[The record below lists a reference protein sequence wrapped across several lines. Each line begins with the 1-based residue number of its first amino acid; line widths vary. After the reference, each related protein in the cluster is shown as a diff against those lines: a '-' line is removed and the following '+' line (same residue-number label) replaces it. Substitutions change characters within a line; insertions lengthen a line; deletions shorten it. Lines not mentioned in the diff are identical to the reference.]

1 MDELYGVAIVP
12 LIIGMVSL
20 INQLGINKKY
30 AGLVAW
36 VIGLALGLA
45 YGLTEGGWSVLESII
60 IGSAVGVSATGLY
73 SAQKNV
79 RQIKK

>member
-60 IGSAVGVSATGLY
+60 IGSAVGLSATGLY